1 MTTSGGSSPAE
12 HHLGDRL
19 AALVDGELCHDTRDR
34 VLAHLATCPKCKA
47 EADAQRQLKSVFAAT
62 APPPPSAGL
71 MARLQ
76 NLPGLDDDELTPG
89 GGNPFRPDPAAELTP
104 LPSTRAAELVA
115 AGSGEMRAAEMG
127 RAGQGFRI
135 HEIARP
141 GSASRGRRFAFAAA
155 GAVSFA
161 AIALGG
167 ALPIEAAVDS
177 SGTPDGGRGGLTTPA
192 GSGAGADSGPPAP
205 SATPGG
211 GAQAGE
217 QGRRG
222 PRTMVYPYTAPNTA
236 PAPASPESVSYTPV
250 LPAVSNSQL
259 APVASP
265 LSPGARTSG
274 SAAGN

>member
-1 MTTSGGSSPAE
+1 M
-12 HHLGDRL
+12 GDRL

-47 EADAQRQLKSVFAAT
+47 EADAQRRLKSVFSAA

-71 MARLQ
+71 LARLQ

-89 GGNPFRPDPAAELTP
+89 GGNPFRPDPAADLTP
-104 LPSTRAAELVA
+104 VPRTRAAELVA
-115 AGSGEMRAAEMG
+115 AGEMG
-127 RAGQGFRI
+127 GAEQGFRI

-192 GSGAGADSGPPAP
+192 GSGSGADAGQVAP

-211 GAQAGE
+211 GAQADE
-217 QGRRG
+217 RDRRG
-222 PRTMVYPYTAPNTA
+222 PRTMVYPYTAP
-236 PAPASPESVSYTPV
+236 ASPESVFYTPV
-250 LPAVSNSQL
+250 LPVVSNSQL
-259 APVASP
+259 APAASA
-265 LSPGARTSG
+265 LSPGSSGASG
-274 SAAGN
+274 SGPAAGR